1 MTTSQSLLV
10 TLHLPRHSVAILWKP
25 ACIWRSDERDRNTGA
40 LHLRRSVF
48 AVLPEPEL
56 HRLAGEVHES
66 RLLAGHLL
74 YDPEVTVI
82 ASGLVR
88 AFIGDDTGR
97 QVTVAYLRAGATL
110 ALAHLA
116 GRRYPTAFQTV
127 EDSRLVVVGDDRA
140 RRLHET
146 HPALGWATIRE
157 PSARLDDLET
167 GLAHFAFGQLRQ
179 RLAYHLL
186 ALTAEQDG
194 TPRPVHLAHL
204 ATAVGSSREM
214 VSRTLA
220 PLGADGTLRT
230 DPTGVTVTDRQ
241 RLRDHAN
248 ID

>member
-1 MTTSQSLLV
+1 MRSG
-10 TLHLPRHSVAILWKP
+10 VARVEPELQEL
-25 ACIWRSDERDRNTGA
+25 ADARSAD
-40 LHLRRSVF
+40 LRRSVF
-48 AVLPEPEL
+48 SALPEPEL
-56 HRLAGEVHES
+56 RRLAEEVRES

-82 ASGLVR
+82 AAGLMR

-116 GRRYPTAFQTV
+116 GRRCPTAFQAI
-127 EDSRLVVVGDDRA
+127 EDSRLVVVGNDRA
-140 RRLHET
+140 RRLHEA
-146 HPALGWATIRE
+146 HPTLGWATIRE
-157 PSARLDDLET
+157 LSTRLDDLET
-167 GLAHFAFGQLRQ
+167 ELAYFAFGSLRQ

-194 TPRPVHLAHL
+194 TPRPVLLAHL

>member
-1 MTTSQSLLV
+1 MAMTAGPPDS
-10 TLHLPRHSVAILWKP
+10 RYDA
-25 ACIWRSDERDRNTGA
+25 
-40 LHLRRSVF
+40 LRRSAF
-48 AVLPEPEL
+48 GALPEPEL
-56 HRLAGEVHES
+56 RRLASEVHES

-74 YDPEVTVI
+74 YDPDVTVV
-82 ASGLVR
+82 AAGLLR

-97 QVTVAYLRAGATL
+97 QVTVTYLRPGATL
-110 ALAHLA
+110 ALAYLA
-116 GRRYPTAFQTV
+116 GRRYPTAFQAV
-127 EDSRLVVVGDDRA
+127 EDSRLVVVGNDRA

-157 PSARLDDLET
+157 LSARLDDLET
-167 GLAHFAFGQLRQ
+167 ELAYFAFGQLRQ

-186 ALTAEQDG
+186 ALTAGQDG
-194 TPRPVHLAHL
+194 PSRPVHLAHL

-220 PLGADGTLRT
+220 PLGVDGTLRT
-230 DPTGVTVTDRQ
+230 EPAGVTVTDRH